1 MGHFKLHGSQRK
13 AAFVKRLGIPR
24 SQGKHLKV
32 AEVKDDVSISL
43 LVSPVFQQEHSRNE
57 LREPQHLGNDG
68 IATGDDPQDG
78 LATEII
84 LSQEVQ
90 HGESDWLVHT

>member
-1 MGHFKLHGSQRK
+1 MVSIYQKPIK
-13 AAFVKRLGIPR
+13 AERLVLVKQKAPR

-57 LREPQHLGNDG
+57 LREPQHLSNDG

-84 LSQEVQ
+84 LGQKVQ